1 MAAPKVVEVVQ
12 KVSDKILI
20 YFDQPID
27 QDIVFP
33 LTAFSINYG
42 KIPLIAAG
50 YYGTAA
56 VLLVLDRELTHRDKV
71 QVNYEPPDD
80 VFLCI
85 RGPVGEGASST
96 VIRRNV
102 VRAFYKVPVKNLI
115 RVDESTWDGNSN
127 LGGGKRVTGIGI
139 DRDDPEGD
147 GWKNWVTVCG
157 IVSDIRDPDSP
168 AQIGDN
174 LNPDPTDPPD
184 TPTGGDGAS
193 GGDGGA
199 SGGSNYDAGAGVG
212 TADSSAGGN
221 GGAGGGSG
229 GGSNS
234 GSGGGTVGGGSVSAT
249 WSLLPYPNV
258 SRPTPRAAT
267 PDDFVLAYGMR
278 EATQISNID
287 DADATSPNNEKIW
300 MAIQDAC
307 ALIDNYISVASR
319 AGKLLISSSRRRT
332 SLIIARYYLDT
343 VRRREDVK
351 ADYESAISEL
361 ERGREL
367 RDMIRPDI
375 PAWLDPCN
383 PKRGNLVYSHRVPQ
397 YYNGVS
403 GKGLDGWWVDSG
415 ADTQADFR
423 TDGDNDQNN
432 NDMGNHGNG
441 YGSAGR
447 EPEQP
452 VDDGGLEP
460 GAGSN

>member
-42 KIPLIAAG
+42 KIPLTAAG

-56 VLLVLDRELTHRDKV
+56 VVLVLDRELTHRDKV

-85 RGPVGEGASST
+85 RGPVGEGASTT

-174 LNPDPTDPPD
+174 LNPDPE
-184 TPTGGDGAS
+184 TPTG
-193 GGDGGA
+193 
-199 SGGSNYDAGAGVG
+199 GVG
-212 TADSSAGGN
+212 TADNNDGGD
-221 GGAGGGSG
+221 
-229 GGSNS
+229 S
-234 GSGGGTVGGGSVSAT
+234 GSGGGTDSGSGGGTIGDGNVSAT

-258 SRPTPRAAT
+258 NRPTPRAAT
-267 PDDFVLAYGMR
+267 PDDFVMAYGMR

-351 ADYESAISEL
+351 ADYEAAIGEL

-383 PKRGNLVYSHRVPQ
+383 PKRGNLVYSHRIPQ